1 MVLDVTADET
11 DALRKQQ
18 QQKLWDRKK
27 KKFVVVGRDQGIKVR
42 NESGKIVRS
51 GVCLIYLLAAI
62 SCAAI

>member
-51 GVCLIYLLAAI
+51 GVCLIYLLDGI